1 MDGLLDPH
9 NPQPLILLLPPLT
22 PQRRLIFAL
31 FLLSIPLFL
40 RRMDSSRI
48 MLSRR
53 INSYD
58 LQRHVTNIQELVLRA
73 RWHNYYIALFD
84 DLLLSGHDGFAS
96 AVCEEQDLVD
106 GMFFVADFSIH
117 GNFHC
122 NKLGVKTRMD
132 DLTEDPKG
140 SRWGEYPREVDHL
153 IRRRIA
159 DHAVTSAGFLSRVG
173 SD

>member
-1 MDGLLDPH
+1 MLEEENKWDCLLNPH

-58 LQRHVTNIQELVLRA
+58 LQRHVTNIQKLVLRA
-73 RWHNYYIALFD
+73 RWHNYYVALFD

-106 GMFFVADFSIH
+106 GMFLVKLEDISFSIARPGWEGWLSQGDVGLILRRRFLH
-117 GNFHC
+117 SRE
-122 NKLGVKTRMD
+122 LP
-132 DLTEDPKG
+132 LQQIG
-140 SRWGEYPREVDHL
+140 SRDPYG
-153 IRRRIA
+153 
-159 DHAVTSAGFLSRVG
+159 
-173 SD
+173 